1 MLSYTQSAPQT
12 GFASKDRNGVNM
24 QVEIDGYKVNYTT
37 KGDNKKYVIILQ
49 GWGTKIGIYDGIVN
63 ALCDKYKVV
72 SLDLPG
78 FGDSTEPREGW
89 SVEDY
94 KNFFLKFVKTLGI
107 DSATLI
113 GHSFGGRVIIKLFA
127 EKDPDFNVE
136 KIVLIDSAGIV
147 RPKSFKTK
155 AKIAR
160 YKMIKKLAG
169 LKISGFF
176 FGQAIEEWKK
186 KQGSEDYRNASPVM
200 RECLVKAVNEDLTY
214 LLPKIDRE
222 TLLIWGDKD
231 TATPLQDGKDMERLI
246 PGAGLAVIPGTGHY
260 SFLEAPGVFSRIIN
274 AFL

>member
-1 MLSYTQSAPQT
+1 
-12 GFASKDRNGVNM
+12 M

-49 GWGTKIGIYDGIVN
+49 GWGTKIGIYDVIVN
-63 ALCDKYKVV
+63 ALCNKYKVV

-89 SVEDY
+89 SVEDF
-94 KNFFLKFVKTLGI
+94 KNFFLKFVKALGI
-107 DSATLI
+107 ESATLI
-113 GHSFGGRVIIKLFA
+113 GHSFGGRIIIKLFA

-147 RPKSFKTK
+147 RPKSFKTR

-160 YKMIKKLAG
+160 YKIIKKLAG

-186 KQGSEDYRNASPVM
+186 KQGSEDYRNASPIM
-200 RECLVKAVNEDLTY
+200 RECLVKAVNEDLTPI
-214 LLPKIDRE
+214 LPRIDRE

>member
-1 MLSYTQSAPQT
+1 
-12 GFASKDRNGVNM
+12 M
-24 QVEIDGYKVNYTT
+24 QVEIDGYKVNYIT

-127 EKDPDFNVE
+127 EKDLDFNVE

-176 FGQAIEEWKK
+176 FGPAIEEWKK